1 MEQDAGIS
9 SLPLFISNSVSFHVS
24 TIHRMCPTS
33 RRQYADFLVF
43 LTSPLHRQY
52 KTARTET
59 RWHLLLK
66 TGQMP
71 IQTSASRGY
80 VLFSGA
86 NKGHSQ
92 KSLNCLRLA
101 DTPPECSKLGKTRI
115 IADGKHG
122 RIRNSVF
129 CAPNV
134 HAPGLIWNVV
144 LSDFFSVI
152 YDIAVRSRDS
162 LILWRHRQHP
172 GICCADILPCD

>member
-1 MEQDAGIS
+1 MCIRDNGGTVPVIPVSVHHHVHDSAGVYRR
-9 SLPLFISNSVSFHVS
+9 SV
-24 TIHRMCPTS
+24 CPVLDVYK
-33 RRQYADFLVF
+33 RQAC
-43 LTSPLHRQY
+43 
-52 KTARTET
+52 E
-59 RWHLLLK
+59 HLL
-66 TGQMP
+66 
-71 IQTSASRGY
+71 
-80 VLFSGA
+80 V
-86 NKGHSQ
+86 
-92 KSLNCLRLA
+92 
-101 DTPPECSKLGKTRI
+101 ECSKLGKTRI